1 MSDHSYKSGAV
12 PVRVFLSCLL
22 LIFLAGC
29 GKKPAQTG
37 SKAEADTLTV
47 LATRISACSRLY
59 TSQYDLRK
67 ILIFTDTTSLN
78 GNFLNQ
84 HVKVNLPFGGRR
96 IAIPVTATAKAY
108 IDLGKLKKSDISRR
122 GDRLEITLS
131 DPEIVLTATAVD
143 HAGVKQ
149 KVGMLRHRF
158 TDEEITHI
166 QQKGRAELIKSLAQT
181 NILEDAKE
189 NAARVIVP
197 LAVQCGY
204 REENITVTFR
214 KSLSDNDL
222 PGLIRQ
228 LD

>member
-1 MSDHSYKSGAV
+1 M
-12 PVRVFLSCLL
+12 RVFLSCLL

-37 SKAEADTLTV
+37 RKAEADTLTV

-67 ILIFTDTTSLN
+67 ILIFTDTTTLN

-122 GDRLEITLS
+122 GDRLG
-131 DPEIVLTATAVD
+131 PA
-143 HAGVKQ
+143 
-149 KVGMLRHRF
+149 
-158 TDEEITHI
+158 
-166 QQKGRAELIKSLAQT
+166 
-181 NILEDAKE
+181 
-189 NAARVIVP
+189 
-197 LAVQCGY
+197 
-204 REENITVTFR
+204 
-214 KSLSDNDL
+214 
-222 PGLIRQ
+222 
-228 LD
+228 